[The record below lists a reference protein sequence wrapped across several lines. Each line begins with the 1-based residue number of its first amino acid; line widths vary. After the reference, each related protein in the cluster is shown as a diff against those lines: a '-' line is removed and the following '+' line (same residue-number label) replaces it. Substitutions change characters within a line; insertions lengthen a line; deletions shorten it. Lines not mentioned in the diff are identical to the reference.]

1 MIYHPN
7 QDIFRNE
14 RALKIVLRLCGNCIP
29 SKSDIWSSQV
39 LRAPAKAGVLP
50 RWLSS
55 KEFTCNAGDASSI
68 PGLGRSPGGGNG
80 NPLLY
85 SHLENPMN
93 RGGALRATVHEVA
106 KQAGMTQQLKNN
118 KAKARDLQSQLIDHI
133 TKSYLTLSTT
143 GAPAEATGKIEISL
157 SANISAPWVQ
167 YKLVSYLWC
176 HFLIDSYVSWPSGIN
191 SFKIG
196 PNRKTVFK
204 AHRPDLQCISTLYPK
219 RYMTE
224 SWVSNTEK
232 CKE

>member
-1 MIYHPN
+1 MTYHPN
-7 QDIFRNE
+7 QDLFRNE
-14 RALKIVLRLCGNCIP
+14 RALIIVLGLWENWVP

-50 RWLSS
+50 QWLSG

-68 PGLGRSPGGGNG
+68 PGSGRSPGGGNG

-85 SHLENPMN
+85 SYLENPMN
-93 RGGALRATVHEVA
+93 RGAWRATVHEIA
-106 KQAGMTQQLKNN
+106 KQSGMTQQLNNN
-118 KAKARDLQSQLIDHI
+118 KAKAGDLQSQLIDHM
-133 TKSYLTLSTT
+133 TKPYLTLSTT
-143 GAPAEATGKIEISL
+143 GAPAEATGKMEISL
-157 SANISAPWVQ
+157 SANTISAPWVQ

-176 HFLIDSYVSWPSGIN
+176 HFLIDSYVSRPSGIN

-196 PNRKTVFK
+196 PNRKTVLK
-204 AHRPDLQCISTLYPK
+204 AHRPDLQCILTLYSK

-224 SWVSNTEK
+224 SRVSNTEK